1 MFAVFRTGGKQYKV
15 AKNDIIRVET
25 VPGSSGDLV
34 EFNEVLMIGDGT
46 QTTVGKP
53 LVAGATVAAT
63 LVDQI
68 HADKVII
75 FKKKRRHNYR
85 RKRGHRQPLSL
96 LRVVDILT
104 DGKTLDAA
112 AKDAAKSAAQATS
125 EKSKASHT
133 ALTATT
139 GAKRKA
145 AVKKPVAKAAPEAA
159 AKKSAGKK
167 PAAKKKAASKK
178 SEE

>member
-25 VPGSSGDLV
+25 VPGSSGDFV

-53 LVAGATVAAT
+53 LVAGASVAAT
-63 LVDQI
+63 LIDQI
-68 HADKVII
+68 KADKVII

-104 DGKTLDAA
+104 DGKTLDAS
-112 AKDAAKSAAQATS
+112 AKDAAKSAALANA
-125 EKSKASHT
+125 EKSKASHS
-133 ALTATT
+133 ALVATT

-145 AVKKPVAKAAPEAA
+145 AVKKPAVKAAPKAA
-159 AKKSAGKK
+159 AKSAGKK

>member
-25 VPGSSGDLV
+25 VPGASGDLV
-34 EFNEVLMIGDGT
+34 EFTEVLMVGDGT

-53 LVAGATVAAT
+53 LIAGATVAAA

-68 HADKVII
+68 QADKVII

-104 DGKTLDAA
+104 DGKKPDAA
-112 AKDAAKSAAQATS
+112 AIEAAKAAAKPKATAEPAA
-125 EKSKASHT
+125 EKP
-133 ALTATT
+133 
-139 GAKRKA
+139 AKKPAARKA
-145 AVKKPVAKAAPEAA
+145 APKKAAKAPA
-159 AKKSAGKK
+159 KK
-167 PAAKKKAASKK
+167 PAAKKAAKK
-178 SEE
+178 TKE

>member
-25 VPGSSGDLV
+25 VPGSSGDFV
-34 EFNEVLMIGDGT
+34 QFNEVLMIGDGS

-53 LVAGATVAAT
+53 LVAGASVAAT
-63 LVDQI
+63 LIDQI
-68 HADKVII
+68 KADKVII

-104 DGKTLDAA
+104 DGKTLDAS
-112 AKDAAKSAAQATS
+112 AKDAAKSAALANA

-145 AVKKPVAKAAPEAA
+145 AVKKPVVKAAPKAA
-159 AKKSAGKK
+159 AKSAGKK